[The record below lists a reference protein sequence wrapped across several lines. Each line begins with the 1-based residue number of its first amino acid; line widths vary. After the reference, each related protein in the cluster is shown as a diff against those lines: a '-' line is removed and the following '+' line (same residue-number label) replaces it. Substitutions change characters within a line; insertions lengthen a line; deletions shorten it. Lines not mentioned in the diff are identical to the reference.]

1 MSNQQTT
8 LDQKSVTAARMLGVE
23 MIEASHS
30 GHPGIALSCQQAMA
44 QRCSTVCC
52 I

>member
-1 MSNQQTT
+1 MSNQQAT

-30 GHPGIALSCQQAMA
+30 GHPGIVLDAAPMA
-44 QRCSTVCC
+44 YTLFE
-52 I
+52 

>member
-1 MSNQQTT
+1 MSNQQAT

-30 GHPGIALSCQQAMA
+30 GLPRRSVPWATALRS
-44 QRCSTVCC
+44 RSTVG
-52 I
+52 

>member
-1 MSNQQTT
+1 MSNQQAT

-30 GHPGIALSCQQAMA
+30 GHPGIVFGCRANGLHA
-44 QRCSTVCC
+44 V
-52 I
+52 